1 MSSSTVGLFAG
12 LLLALIAATT
22 GFGWFLLAVLFAA
35 VGYIIGAH
43 LEGRIDLAGLVP
55 GRSRG

>member
-1 MSSSTVGLFAG
+1 MSASTAGLFAG
-12 LLLALIAATT
+12 LLLALIAATA
-22 GFGWFLLAVLFAA
+22 GFGWFLIAVVFAV
-35 VGYIIGAH
+35 VGYLVGAQ

>member
-12 LLLALIAATT
+12 LLLALIAAAG
-22 GFGWFLLAVLFAA
+22 GFGWVLLAVLFAA
-35 VGYIIGAH
+35 VGYVIGAH
-43 LEGRIDLAGLVP
+43 LEGRIDLSNLLP